1 MAPIYRIY
9 HPGKRK
15 FNPVKNTIKFLS
27 FCQDPHIHKEILSR
41 APANVIK
48 GICNST
54 LNCGCGDIKLS
65 GRQKRVLRPHR
76 KFISGLI
83 NKEIPLEH
91 KRKILVQHG
100 GGIAAIIL
108 PIILSSVLG
117 TLGSALFKK

>member
-1 MAPIYRIY
+1 MAPFYLIY

-27 FCQDPHIHKEILSR
+27 FCQDPQIHKDILSR

-48 GICNST
+48 GICNAT

-65 GRQKRVLRPHR
+65 GRQKRVLRRHR

-100 GGIAAIIL
+100 GGIAAAIIPL
-108 PIILSSVLG
+108 ILSTVLS
-117 TLGSALFKK
+117 TLGSTLFKT